1 MVFIFQQKRIHHLFF
16 PFKLKKIIL
25 FFVLFP
31 FFSFSQIRISADSI
45 IEFGKKQLGIKYSYG
60 NCTPKKGFDC
70 SGFVYY
76 VFTHFNINVPRASM
90 DYEKLGKI
98 ISPDSAKPGDI
109 IVFTG
114 TNAKNRAPG
123 HVGIILSKPGE
134 IIKFIHSSSSKKK
147 SGIKIS
153 SYEESPDYKKRFIKM
168 VRPENLSD

>member
-1 MVFIFQQKRIHHLFF
+1 
-16 PFKLKKIIL
+16 
-25 FFVLFP
+25 
-31 FFSFSQIRISADSI
+31 
-45 IEFGKKQLGIKYSYG
+45 
-60 NCTPKKGFDC
+60 
-70 SGFVYY
+70 
-76 VFTHFNINVPRASM
+76 M